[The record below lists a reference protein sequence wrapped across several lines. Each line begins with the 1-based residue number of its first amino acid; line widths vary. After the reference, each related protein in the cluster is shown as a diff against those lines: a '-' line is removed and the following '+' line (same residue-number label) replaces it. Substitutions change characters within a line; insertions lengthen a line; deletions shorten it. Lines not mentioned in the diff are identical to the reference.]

1 MKSSYSPRTPDMGRS
16 RAFTLVEVLVVI
28 AVISVLM
35 AVLLPALSKARE
47 CAYLTGELTAGREL
61 GQAHRMYAGDY
72 NSYYMAGF
80 ASATMVAQRAVIA
93 KDQKGEDLVLVQVDI
108 DGARVAES
116 LDGKGVTLDPGV
128 HDVHLATV
136 GQDPIDVRIVLAEG
150 ERERPVIVTFGKPAA
165 ATPRA
170 PDDAKRGAP
179 FGAFVVGGAGLLAV
193 GVGAIFY
200 GVGLGERSSAIASGC
215 ATTAACDAA
224 KDSVRAKLVV
234 GDLFAGI
241 GVAAVV
247 TGAVWA
253 IVHYASAPA
262 PKAGLSVDAGPVEGG
277 ARASV
282 RGVF

>member
-1 MKSSYSPRTPDMGRS
+1 MRARAISLALAAALVARIAGADNKAACIAANESGQKLRDEHQLIRARAQFLACS
-16 RAFTLVEVLVVI
+16 RDACPGVIKKDCIDAMVDLERRLPSVV
-28 AVISVLM
+28 V
-35 AVLLPALSKARE
+35 R
-47 CAYLTGELTAGREL
+47 
-61 GQAHRMYAGDY
+61 
-72 NSYYMAGF
+72 
-80 ASATMVAQRAVIA
+80 A